1 MHDTQKEIVIGDM
14 KMVLAYEHDSELDD
28 VMPSGS
34 WVRRKF
40 QIILNICL
48 QSVEEFSG
56 CLKHS
61 VIFACAIKRI
71 PKTFDEEVAYVGC
84 TAEL

>member
-40 QIILNICL
+40 
-48 QSVEEFSG
+48 
-56 CLKHS
+56 
-61 VIFACAIKRI
+61 
-71 PKTFDEEVAYVGC
+71 
-84 TAEL
+84 